1 MFLQL
6 LLLAYN
12 HDRNPPDG
20 LVNTSVVLV
29 NLSSGLSPWMHSCYP
44 LFSHSHQVHFWTK
57 LRDLQK
63 QKRKCSRE
71 HPNWLLFWGIRYSLC
86 RWRQKKIFPVKSQV
100 QVCSWHIFRR
110 LPTGSIA
117 PLSRRRHESD
127 WIRTGRVLFCPSASF
142 FRIQLVT
149 SQRCISRIWY
159 SAAGL
164 RNEIA
169 ARSIPSSNLKRVK
182 FRLAV
187 LSECVLPLNYHTKL
201 PESVMKNIW
210 LPKSCDLT
218 WFAKN

>member
-1 MFLQL
+1 MLPRAPKLPFI
-6 LLLAYN
+6 
-12 HDRNPPDG
+12 
-20 LVNTSVVLV
+20 
-29 NLSSGLSPWMHSCYP
+29 
-44 LFSHSHQVHFWTK
+44 
-57 LRDLQK
+57 LRDKVFITQITPKKNFPSLIASLSVQLTHLQ
-63 QKRKCSRE
+63 
-71 HPNWLLFWGIRYSLC
+71 
-86 RWRQKKIFPVKSQV
+86 
-100 QVCSWHIFRR
+100 
-110 LPTGSIA
+110 TTA

-149 SQRCISRIWY
+149 SQRCISRISS

-169 ARSIPSSNLKRVK
+169 ARSIPSSNLKQVK

-201 PESVMKNIW
+201 PESVMKNIL

-218 WFAKN
+218 